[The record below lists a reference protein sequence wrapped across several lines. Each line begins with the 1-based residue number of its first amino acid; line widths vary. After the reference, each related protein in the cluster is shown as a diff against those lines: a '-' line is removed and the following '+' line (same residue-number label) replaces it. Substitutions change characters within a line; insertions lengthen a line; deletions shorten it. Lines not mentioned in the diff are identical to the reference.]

1 MNMLNANIALKKRNH
16 AELTVPQKQE
26 IIDFRKKN
34 PKITQKDLIAKFNN
48 EFKTNIP
55 KSAMSDI
62 LKPEYE
68 RKLQQLNS
76 VED

>member
-1 MNMLNANIALKKRNH
+1 MLLFDSHSTK
-16 AELTVPQKQE
+16 VQ
-26 IIDFRKKN
+26 KN
-34 PKITQKDLIAKFNN
+34 PKIAQKDLIAKFNN

>member
-1 MNMLNANIALKKRNH
+1 MNMLNPNVALKKRNH
-16 AELTVPQKQE
+16 AELFTVPQKQE

-55 KSAMSDI
+55 KSTISGI
-62 LKPEYE
+62 LKPEITTT
-68 RKLQQLNS
+68 K
-76 VED
+76 

>member
-1 MNMLNANIALKKRNH
+1 MNMLNSNIALKKRYH

-34 PKITQKDLIAKFNN
+34 PEISHKDLIAKFNN

-55 KSAMSDI
+55 KPTMSDI

-68 RKLQQLNS
+68 RI
-76 VED
+76 